1 MVVYGG
7 RNDEHNPHIHSD
19 CYMLNLPEMYWIR
32 VLINC
37 SFERFGHEMFTIE
50 DDLWIFGGK
59 DMKGHTKTILNF
71 TIS

>member
-1 MVVYGG
+1 
-7 RNDEHNPHIHSD
+7 
-19 CYMLNLPEMYWIR
+19 MYWIR